1 MNRLRNLRLE
11 KNESLEVV
19 AKYLN
24 VTIQTVS
31 NYETGKREMNPDTL
45 LKLSNYYN
53 VSIDYLLG
61 KSDIRNPEIEI
72 DKDKINIG
80 LSIKDYNPPTKEQQ
94 EKIETNI
101 PDANLDTLKSFLSN
115 DFNLV
120 YNSLSR
126 IEKRRIWLSV
136 IDYVVI
142 DKDYNMKIFFI

>member
-94 EKIETNI
+94 EKIEEFAKFVLK
-101 PDANLDTLKSFLSN
+101 DNLK
-115 DFNLV
+115 
-120 YNSLSR
+120 
-126 IEKRRIWLSV
+126 K
-136 IDYVVI
+136 
-142 DKDYNMKIFFI
+142 K